1 MAKISQFLLWPMVY
15 IFCKIICKTHISG
28 RENLKKINKPFIIV
42 SNHFSFYDSFLFRF
56 ILGFSTP
63 NLPLRFM
70 AVTKFNWSFLNFL
83 SGIGLIR
90 FIYKIFGVMVVTPG
104 LGIEKNLK
112 EAKQAISNG
121 QNVVIYPEGSISTK
135 DNVAPFKKGAA
146 ILAIESNAPIL
157 PVCFNMFK
165 KSKSRNRLFINIGEP
180 IKVSNELNPETF
192 TIYLHDIISKLYD
205 ENKKIN
211 ETIK

>member
-1 MAKISQFLLWPMVY
+1 MAKISQFLLWPIVY
-15 IFCKIICKTHISG
+15 ILSKFLYRIRIQG
-28 RENLKKINKPFIIV
+28 RENLKKINKPFIII
-42 SNHFSFYDSFLFRF
+42 SNHFSFFDSFLFRF

-83 SGIGLIR
+83 SEIGFIR

-112 EAKQAISNG
+112 EAKQAITNG

-135 DNVAPFKKGAA
+135 DNVAIFKKGAA

-180 IKVSNELNPETF
+180 IKISHELNPETL
-192 TIYLHDIISKLYD
+192 TIYLHDVISKLYD